1 MRSAPSRT
9 SESVLSKIRI
19 KLALITDPDIAL
31 PCTIKYRMYVCMYFV
46 SNEHNQKHHNAHT
59 IAYWKPFQ

>member
-9 SESVLSKIRI
+9 SESVLSQNRI
-19 KLALITDPDIAL
+19 KLALITDSHIAI

-46 SNEHNQKHHNAHT
+46 SKKHSQKQHNNAHK
-59 IAYWKPFQ
+59 IAY